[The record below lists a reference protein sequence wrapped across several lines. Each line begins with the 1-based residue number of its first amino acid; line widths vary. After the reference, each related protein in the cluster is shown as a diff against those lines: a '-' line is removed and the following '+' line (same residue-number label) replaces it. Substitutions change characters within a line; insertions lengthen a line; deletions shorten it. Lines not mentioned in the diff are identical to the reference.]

1 MSQAS
6 PSKARI
12 AWPDAARG
20 LAITLVVLHHAIQF
34 TGEAGLAVPAWD
46 ALTEFLRTMRMPLFF
61 MAAGLFAGKWTRAP
75 WRDLFRSKI
84 LLFAWVFAIWEV
96 IRWGTFNLIPRESEE
111 SGILNLVLH
120 FFIWPIGGWFILVL
134 GIFFIVA
141 RLTARLDR
149 RIQLAAAAA
158 ISIVWFSGFTT
169 GNRAWDGMLLFYVF
183 FVFGCYW
190 RDWVTA
196 RAERLTWWAGAAIV
210 VAWGAAAGVLGIF
223 HLGDAPVLGFAL
235 RVLGLAG
242 GVAIALG
249 LQRFAW
255 LCGLGTKTLP
265 IYMVHPILIFAAVS
279 GVLALGGAQW
289 AGVGWWLPPAVGAL
303 ALLASLG
310 IAIAAPRIGAAWL
323 FETPVWLT
331 RLYNRATSRRIQRP
345 SAEAP
350 APQAETRSPTR

>member
-1 MSQAS
+1 MTVSAGRT
-6 PSKARI
+6 RI

-34 TGEAGLAVPAWD
+34 TGDAGLAVPAWD
-46 ALTEFLRTMRMPLFF
+46 GLTEFLRTMRMPLFF

-96 IRWGTFNLIPRESEE
+96 IRWGAFNLIPRESEE

-120 FFIWPIGGWFILVL
+120 FFIWPVGGWFVLVL
-134 GIFFIVA
+134 GIFFLVA
-141 RLTARLDR
+141 RLTVRVDR
-149 RIQLAAAAA
+149 RIQLAVAAA

-190 RDWVTA
+190 RDWVTI

-210 VAWGAAAGVLGIF
+210 GAWVAAAGVLGLLN
-223 HLGDAPVLGFAL
+223 LGDAPVLGFAL
-235 RVLGLAG
+235 RVLGLAAG
-242 GVAIALG
+242 IALALA
-249 LQRFAW
+249 LQRLVW
-255 LCGLGTKTLP
+255 LRTLGTKTLP

-289 AGVGWWLPPAVGAL
+289 AEVGWWLPPAIGGI
-303 ALLASLG
+303 ALLASFG
-310 IAIAAPRIGAAWL
+310 IAIAAPRVHAEWL
-323 FETPVWLT
+323 FHTPGWLT
-331 RLYNRATSRRIQRP
+331 RLYDRATRPRRP
-345 SAEAP
+345 DPVAETAET
-350 APQAETRSPTR
+350 QAETRSPTR